1 VKGLLIKDYL
11 TIAKQKK
18 LAVLYVFVAIMLSFS
33 MDSSFIVSYFSLIGS
48 LLVLTTLTYDSFD
61 NGYPFLMSLPV
72 TAKTYVYAKYLFSF
86 LGLLG
91 FWGFS
96 VILQFASLIL
106 RKESFEVL
114 DVLSMDVTFFPMFL
128 FIVGLM
134 LPISLKFGAEKARI
148 ILIVIFGLVFVV
160 GIMGKKLLETAVKDY
175 HIDFETIIKKLDA
188 MPQQV
193 VALSLAGLGILAFVI
208 SMMISI
214 GIMKKKE
221 F

>member
-1 VKGLLIKDYL
+1 MKGLLIKDYL

-114 DVLSMDVTFFPMFL
+114 DVLSMDVTFFPMVL

-193 VALSLAGLGILAFVI
+193 VTLSLAGLGILAFVI
-208 SMMISI
+208 SMMISV

>member
-1 VKGLLIKDYL
+1 MKGLLIKDYL

-106 RKESFEVL
+106 RK
-114 DVLSMDVTFFPMFL
+114 
-128 FIVGLM
+128 
-134 LPISLKFGAEKARI
+134 
-148 ILIVIFGLVFVV
+148 
-160 GIMGKKLLETAVKDY
+160 
-175 HIDFETIIKKLDA
+175 
-188 MPQQV
+188 
-193 VALSLAGLGILAFVI
+193 
-208 SMMISI
+208 
-214 GIMKKKE
+214 
-221 F
+221 

>member
-1 VKGLLIKDYL
+1 MIKDYL

-193 VALSLAGLGILAFVI
+193 VTLSLAGLGILAFVI
-208 SMMISI
+208 SMMISV

>member
-1 VKGLLIKDYL
+1 MKGLLIKDYL

-114 DVLSMDVTFFPMFL
+114 DILSMDVTFFPMFL

-160 GIMGKKLLETAVKDY
+160 GIMGKKLLEIAVKDY

-193 VALSLAGLGILAFVI
+193 VTLSLAGLGILAFVI